1 MNITDFVPGTVFR
14 LTGAT
19 KGYDAETESR
29 FMPVMG
35 MLNGN
40 GAVHRQFTAADF
52 PATLLSVQLEEPY
65 DGTRTMVLC
74 TVITAAGEVCTVWV
88 KFLFDTV
95 TIGMLDVVKILRGN
109 DQTR

>member
-14 LTGAT
+14 LTGAL
-19 KGYDAETESR
+19 KGYDAETENR

-35 MLNGN
+35 IPNGN
-40 GAVHRQFTAADF
+40 GAVHRQFKAADF

-74 TVITAAGEVCTVWV
+74 TIITAEGIVATVWV
-88 KFLFDTV
+88 KFLFDNVTV
-95 TIGMLDVVKILRGN
+95 GMLDLVKILRE
-109 DQTR
+109 